1 MTSETVE
8 VARIALRLPPFWK
21 SNVRLW
27 IAQCDHAFTFSGISS
42 DDTKYSALVANL
54 DAETLSYVS
63 DIVLSPPNSD
73 KYHTLSQRLITQFS
87 DSETQ
92 KIKKLLTD
100 LQLGDEKPSHLLRKM
115 KELSNGQLQDDFL
128 QSLWLQRMPPH
139 IQTVLSPSS
148 EPLSG
153 RGSRV
158 PLDKLAI
165 IADKVSEVVGA
176 SSTICAATIVPPPS
190 QSSSCSAQPT
200 MDSLARQIQ
209 ELSLQV
215 AELTRE
221 RNSSRHQ
228 RYSSDRR
235 RSHSRSRSVNRGSG
249 ICYYHRRYK
258 EQARKCVSPCA
269 FVQKTNSGSEI
280 CVIPPSPT
288 MNKSPQSN
296 FSLFAANNTKIPAY
310 GANISFKNILSEYPD
325 LSNPSLISKSA
336 SHGTVHHIIT
346 TGPPVTTRPRR
357 LHPKLY
363 DAVKVEFEF
372 LLAQG
377 IIRPSKSLWSSPLH
391 VVPKSDSTVRPVG
404 DYRQLNSVTEFDSYP
419 IPYLNDFA
427 HALHGKKIFSKIDI
441 FKAFH
446 QIPIAECDIPKT
458 AVTTPWGLYEY
469 THLCFGLV
477 NAPQTFMRFMHEV
490 LRGLPFCFV
499 YLDDILFYS
508 ENAEEHRSH
517 LRTIFQ
523 RLSSYGLKL
532 NISKCVFGVTEH
544 IFLGHLI
551 TPDGIKPLPDKVQ
564 AVLDY
569 KQPETVGSLR
579 KFLGLLN
586 FYRRFLPKAAEQQY
600 LLSEFLKGSKGKKKP
615 LNWSSEAITAFQR
628 CKQAL
633 ADAALLAHPSP
644 SAPLALHVD
653 ASDYAIGGALHQ
665 VVDSE
670 LQPLAFFSRKL
681 TSSEKSYSAY
691 DRELLAIYSAIR
703 HFRYMLEARDFTVLT
718 DHKPLTYAFRQ
729 KSDKCSP
736 RQIRQ
741 LDFISQFTTN
751 IVHIPGSDNIAADV
765 LSRVSAI
772 TFPSQIDYDCIAET
786 QQTDQELHTLIAS
799 GTSLE
804 LKKVTFPNSST
815 EIMCDLS
822 TGTARPYIPKQHRQ
836 DVFSAM
842 HNLSHPGIRRSVHLM
857 KQRFVWP
864 SISSD
869 VAKWAR
875 HCLACQK
882 SKIHQAQPL
891 KDITAETVAEAFFS
905 SWVSRFGTPAI
916 LTTDRGR
923 QFESS
928 LFKALSKLLGVQKCR
943 TTGYHPQANGM
954 IEELHRP
961 LKSAIKC
968 HATERWTEVLPIILL
983 GLRASLKED
992 ILCTPAELVFGTTIR
1007 LPGEMFDSSKPDDDD
1022 VNFVSKLKSHMQSLH
1037 PKPPK
1042 HHGKHPVFIHPGLL
1056 ESTHVFLRRDM
1067 LRRPLQQPYDG
1078 PFKVLQR
1085 KDKVFFLDINGKRVS
1100 VSIDRCKPAFFF
1112 NTEDFQL
1119 PQTKN
1124 ETPATVEP
1132 NATASTPATVES
1144 DPTASTPTQPST
1156 RSGRKVNLPT
1166 RYR

>member
-1 MTSETVE
+1 
-8 VARIALRLPPFWK
+8 
-21 SNVRLW
+21 
-27 IAQCDHAFTFSGISS
+27 
-42 DDTKYSALVANL
+42 
-54 DAETLSYVS
+54 
-63 DIVLSPPNSD
+63 
-73 KYHTLSQRLITQFS
+73 
-87 DSETQ
+87 
-92 KIKKLLTD
+92 
-100 LQLGDEKPSHLLRKM
+100 M

-139 IQTVLSPSS
+139 IQTVLSASS
-148 EPLSG
+148 E
-153 RGSRV
+153 

-165 IADKVSEVVGA
+165 IADKVSDVVGA
-176 SSTICAATIVPPPS
+176 SSTICAATTVPPPS

-269 FVQKTNSGSEI
+269 FVQKNDLT
-280 CVIPPSPT
+280 SPY
-288 MNKSPQSN
+288 
-296 FSLFAANNTKIPAY
+296 FCANNTKIPAY
-310 GANISFKNILSEYPD
+310 GMVRKELNLGLRRPFIWTFIIADVSSPIIGADFLKHFNLLID
-325 LSNPSLISKSA
+325 LKKKSNPSLISKSA

-346 TGPPVTTRPRR
+346 TGPPVTARPRR

-377 IIRPSKSLWSSPLH
+377 IIRPSKSPWSSPLH

-419 IPYLNDFA
+419 MPYLNDFA
-427 HALHGKKIFSKIDI
+427 HALHGKK
-441 FKAFH
+441 
-446 QIPIAECDIPKT
+446 T
-458 AVTTPWGLYEY
+458 AVTTPCGLYEY

-499 YLDDILFYS
+499 YVDDILCYS

-532 NISKCVFGVTEH
+532 NISKCVFGVTEL
-544 IFLGHLI
+544 IFLSHLI

-586 FYRRFLPKAAEQQY
+586 FYRRFLPRAAEQQY
-600 LLSEFLKGSKGKKKP
+600 LLSEFLKGSKGKKDSKP

-691 DRELLAIYSAIR
+691 DRELLAMYSAIQ
-703 HFRYMLEARDFTVLT
+703 HFRYMLEARDFTVFT

-804 LKKVTFPNSST
+804 LK
-815 EIMCDLS
+815 
-822 TGTARPYIPKQHRQ
+822 R
-836 DVFSAM
+836 
-842 HNLSHPGIRRSVHLM
+842 
-857 KQRFVWP
+857 
-864 SISSD
+864 
-869 VAKWAR
+869 
-875 HCLACQK
+875 
-882 SKIHQAQPL
+882 
-891 KDITAETVAEAFFS
+891 
-905 SWVSRFGTPAI
+905 
-916 LTTDRGR
+916 
-923 QFESS
+923 
-928 LFKALSKLLGVQKCR
+928 
-943 TTGYHPQANGM
+943 
-954 IEELHRP
+954 
-961 LKSAIKC
+961 
-968 HATERWTEVLPIILL
+968 
-983 GLRASLKED
+983 
-992 ILCTPAELVFGTTIR
+992 
-1007 LPGEMFDSSKPDDDD
+1007 
-1022 VNFVSKLKSHMQSLH
+1022 
-1037 PKPPK
+1037 
-1042 HHGKHPVFIHPGLL
+1042 
-1056 ESTHVFLRRDM
+1056 
-1067 LRRPLQQPYDG
+1067 
-1078 PFKVLQR
+1078 
-1085 KDKVFFLDINGKRVS
+1085 
-1100 VSIDRCKPAFFF
+1100 
-1112 NTEDFQL
+1112 
-1119 PQTKN
+1119 
-1124 ETPATVEP
+1124 
-1132 NATASTPATVES
+1132 
-1144 DPTASTPTQPST
+1144 
-1156 RSGRKVNLPT
+1156 
-1166 RYR
+1166 

>member
-1 MTSETVE
+1 
-8 VARIALRLPPFWK
+8 
-21 SNVRLW
+21 
-27 IAQCDHAFTFSGISS
+27 
-42 DDTKYSALVANL
+42 
-54 DAETLSYVS
+54 
-63 DIVLSPPNSD
+63 
-73 KYHTLSQRLITQFS
+73 
-87 DSETQ
+87 
-92 KIKKLLTD
+92 
-100 LQLGDEKPSHLLRKM
+100 M

-139 IQTVLSPSS
+139 IQTVLSASS
-148 EPLSG
+148 E
-153 RGSRV
+153 

-165 IADKVSEVVGA
+165 IADKVSEVVGS
-176 SSTICAATIVPPPS
+176 SSTICAATTVPPPS
-190 QSSSCSAQPT
+190 QSSSCNAQPT

-269 FVQKTNSGSEI
+269 FVQKRVSSVIAGMAEPSKHTSRLFLLDRKSDQKFLIDSGSEI

-310 GANISFKNILSEYPD
+310 GMVRKELNLGLRRPFIWTFIIADVSSPIIGADFLKHFNLLIDLKKKKPSILTVDANISFKNILSEYPD

-346 TGPPVTTRPRR
+346 TGPPVTARPRR

-377 IIRPSKSLWSSPLH
+377 IIRPSKSPWSSPLH

-419 IPYLNDFA
+419 MPYLNDFA

-499 YLDDILFYS
+499 YLDDILCYS

-532 NISKCVFGVTEH
+532 NISKCVFGVTEL

-579 KFLGLLN
+579 KLLGLLN

-600 LLSEFLKGSKGKKKP
+600 LLSEFLKGSKGKKDSKP

-703 HFRYMLEARDFTVLT
+703 HFRYMLEARDFTVFT

-804 LKKVTFPNSST
+804 LK
-815 EIMCDLS
+815 
-822 TGTARPYIPKQHRQ
+822 R
-836 DVFSAM
+836 
-842 HNLSHPGIRRSVHLM
+842 
-857 KQRFVWP
+857 
-864 SISSD
+864 
-869 VAKWAR
+869 
-875 HCLACQK
+875 
-882 SKIHQAQPL
+882 
-891 KDITAETVAEAFFS
+891 
-905 SWVSRFGTPAI
+905 
-916 LTTDRGR
+916 
-923 QFESS
+923 
-928 LFKALSKLLGVQKCR
+928 
-943 TTGYHPQANGM
+943 
-954 IEELHRP
+954 
-961 LKSAIKC
+961 
-968 HATERWTEVLPIILL
+968 
-983 GLRASLKED
+983 
-992 ILCTPAELVFGTTIR
+992 
-1007 LPGEMFDSSKPDDDD
+1007 
-1022 VNFVSKLKSHMQSLH
+1022 
-1037 PKPPK
+1037 
-1042 HHGKHPVFIHPGLL
+1042 
-1056 ESTHVFLRRDM
+1056 
-1067 LRRPLQQPYDG
+1067 
-1078 PFKVLQR
+1078 
-1085 KDKVFFLDINGKRVS
+1085 
-1100 VSIDRCKPAFFF
+1100 
-1112 NTEDFQL
+1112 
-1119 PQTKN
+1119 
-1124 ETPATVEP
+1124 
-1132 NATASTPATVES
+1132 
-1144 DPTASTPTQPST
+1144 
-1156 RSGRKVNLPT
+1156 
-1166 RYR
+1166 

>member
-1 MTSETVE
+1 M
-8 VARIALRLPPFWK
+8 
-21 SNVRLW
+21 
-27 IAQCDHAFTFSGISS
+27 
-42 DDTKYSALVANL
+42 
-54 DAETLSYVS
+54 AE
-63 DIVLSPPNSD
+63 
-73 KYHTLSQRLITQFS
+73 
-87 DSETQ
+87 
-92 KIKKLLTD
+92 
-100 LQLGDEKPSHLLRKM
+100 
-115 KELSNGQLQDDFL
+115 
-128 QSLWLQRMPPH
+128 
-139 IQTVLSPSS
+139 
-148 EPLSG
+148 
-153 RGSRV
+153 
-158 PLDKLAI
+158 
-165 IADKVSEVVGA
+165 
-176 SSTICAATIVPPPS
+176 PS
-190 QSSSCSAQPT
+190 QHTSRLFLLDRKSGQKFLI
-200 MDSLARQIQ
+200 DS
-209 ELSLQV
+209 
-215 AELTRE
+215 
-221 RNSSRHQ
+221 
-228 RYSSDRR
+228 
-235 RSHSRSRSVNRGSG
+235 G
-249 ICYYHRRYK
+249 C
-258 EQARKCVSPCA
+258 
-269 FVQKTNSGSEI
+269 EI

-296 FSLFAANNTKIPAY
+296 FSLFAANNTEIPAY
-310 GANISFKNILSEYPD
+310 GMVRKELNLGLRRPFIWTFIIADVSSPIIGADFLKHFNLLID
-325 LSNPSLISKSA
+325 LNK
-336 SHGTVHHIIT
+336 
-346 TGPPVTTRPRR
+346 
-357 LHPKLY
+357 K
-363 DAVKVEFEF
+363 KVEFEF

-377 IIRPSKSLWSSPLH
+377 IIRPSKSPWSSPLH
-391 VVPKSDSTVRPVG
+391 VVPKSDSTIRPVE

-419 IPYLNDFA
+419 MPYLNDFA
-427 HALHGKKIFSKIDI
+427 HALHGKRIFSKIDI

-458 AVTTPWGLYEY
+458 AVTTPW
-469 THLCFGLV
+469 
-477 NAPQTFMRFMHEV
+477 
-490 LRGLPFCFV
+490 
-499 YLDDILFYS
+499 

-532 NISKCVFGVTEH
+532 NISKCVFGVTELV
-544 IFLGHLI
+544 FLGHLI

-600 LLSEFLKGSKGKKKP
+600 ILSEFLKGSKGKKDSKP

-670 LQPLAFFSRKL
+670 LQPFWLSFPENLLHLKSL
-681 TSSEKSYSAY
+681 TVPTTVNS
-691 DRELLAIYSAIR
+691 LLSTR
-703 HFRYMLEARDFTVLT
+703 LPDTF
-718 DHKPLTYAFRQ
+718 
-729 KSDKCSP
+729 
-736 RQIRQ
+736 
-741 LDFISQFTTN
+741 
-751 IVHIPGSDNIAADV
+751 GSDNIAADV

-786 QQTDQELHTLIAS
+786 QQNDQELHTLIAS

-822 TGTARPYIPKQHRQ
+822 MGTARPYIPKQHRQ

-882 SKIHQAQPL
+882 SKIHRHTRSPLSSFQEHSQRFDHVHLDLIGPLPPSNGYIYCLTMIDHFSKWPKAQPL
-891 KDITAETVAEAFFS
+891 KDITAEAVAGAFFS

-916 LTTDRGR
+916 LTTDRDR

-1007 LPGEMFDSSKPDDDD
+1007 LPGEMFDSSKPDDDV

-1042 HHGKHPVFIHPGLL
+1042 HHSKRPVFIHPGLL
-1056 ESTHVFLRRDM
+1056 EATHVFLRRDM

-1100 VSIDRCKPAFFF
+1100 VSIDRCKSAFFL
-1112 NTEDFQL
+1112 NTEDLQL

-1124 ETPATVEP
+1124 EIPATVEP

-1144 DPTASTPTQPST
+1144 DPTASTTTQPST
-1156 RSGRKVNLPT
+1156 RSGRKVHLPT

>member
-1 MTSETVE
+1 
-8 VARIALRLPPFWK
+8 
-21 SNVRLW
+21 
-27 IAQCDHAFTFSGISS
+27 
-42 DDTKYSALVANL
+42 
-54 DAETLSYVS
+54 
-63 DIVLSPPNSD
+63 
-73 KYHTLSQRLITQFS
+73 
-87 DSETQ
+87 
-92 KIKKLLTD
+92 
-100 LQLGDEKPSHLLRKM
+100 
-115 KELSNGQLQDDFL
+115 
-128 QSLWLQRMPPH
+128 
-139 IQTVLSPSS
+139 
-148 EPLSG
+148 
-153 RGSRV
+153 
-158 PLDKLAI
+158 
-165 IADKVSEVVGA
+165 
-176 SSTICAATIVPPPS
+176 
-190 QSSSCSAQPT
+190 

-209 ELSLQV
+209 ELSLRV

-269 FVQKTNSGSEI
+269 FVQKKKRVSSVIAGKAEPSKHTSRLFLLDRKSGQKFLIDSGSEI

-310 GANISFKNILSEYPD
+310 GMVRKELNLGLRRPFIWTFIIADVSSPIIGADFLKHFNLLIDLKKKKKPSILTVDANISFKNILSEYPD

-346 TGPPVTTRPRR
+346 TGPPVTAKPRR

-377 IIRPSKSLWSSPLH
+377 IIRPSKSPWSSPLH

-419 IPYLNDFA
+419 MPYLNDFA

-499 YLDDILFYS
+499 YLDDILCYS

-532 NISKCVFGVTEH
+532 NISKCVFGVTEL

-551 TPDGIKPLPDKVQ
+551 TPDGIKPLPEKVQ

-586 FYRRFLPKAAEQQY
+586 FYRRFLPKAAEEQY
-600 LLSEFLKGSKGKKKP
+600 LLSEFLKGYKGKKDSKP

-703 HFRYMLEARDFTVLT
+703 H
-718 DHKPLTYAFRQ
+718 FRQ

-882 SKIHQAQPL
+882 SKIHRHTRSPLSSFQEPSQRFDHVHLDLIGPLPPSNGYTYCLTMIDRFSKWPEAQPL

-905 SWVSRFGTPAI
+905 SWVSRFGPPEI

-992 ILCTPAELVFGTTIR
+992 ILCTPAELVFRTTIR
-1007 LPGEMFDSSKPDDDD
+1007 LPGEMFDSSKPDDDV

-1042 HHGKHPVFIHPGLL
+1042 HHGKRPIFIHPGLL
-1056 ESTHVFLRRDM
+1056 EATHVFLRRDM
-1067 LRRPLQQPYDG
+1067 LCRPLQQPYDG

-1085 KDKVFFLDINGKRVS
+1085 KDKVFFLHINGKRVS

-1112 NTEDFQL
+1112 NTQDLQL

-1156 RSGRKVNLPT
+1156 RSGRKVHFPS

>member
-1 MTSETVE
+1 
-8 VARIALRLPPFWK
+8 
-21 SNVRLW
+21 
-27 IAQCDHAFTFSGISS
+27 
-42 DDTKYSALVANL
+42 
-54 DAETLSYVS
+54 
-63 DIVLSPPNSD
+63 
-73 KYHTLSQRLITQFS
+73 
-87 DSETQ
+87 
-92 KIKKLLTD
+92 
-100 LQLGDEKPSHLLRKM
+100 M

-139 IQTVLSPSS
+139 IQTVLSASS
-148 EPLSG
+148 E
-153 RGSRV
+153 

-176 SSTICAATIVPPPS
+176 SSTICAATTVPPPS

-269 FVQKTNSGSEI
+269 FVQKTSKLCHSWNGRALATYQPVIFLLDRKSSQKFLIDSGSEI

-296 FSLFAANNTKIPAY
+296 LSLFAANNTKIPAY
-310 GANISFKNILSEYPD
+310 GMVRKELNLGLRRPFIWTF
-325 LSNPSLISKSA
+325 
-336 SHGTVHHIIT
+336 IIAD
-346 TGPPVTTRPRR
+346 V
-357 LHPKLY
+357 
-363 DAVKVEFEF
+363 
-372 LLAQG
+372 
-377 IIRPSKSLWSSPLH
+377 SSPII
-391 VVPKSDSTVRPVG
+391 G
-404 DYRQLNSVTEFDSYP
+404 A
-419 IPYLNDFA
+419 DFLK
-427 HALHGKKIFSKIDI
+427 HFNLLIDLKKK
-441 FKAFH
+441 
-446 QIPIAECDIPKT
+446 
-458 AVTTPWGLYEY
+458 
-469 THLCFGLV
+469 
-477 NAPQTFMRFMHEV
+477 
-490 LRGLPFCFV
+490 
-499 YLDDILFYS
+499 
-508 ENAEEHRSH
+508 
-517 LRTIFQ
+517 RTIFQ
-523 RLSSYGLKL
+523 RLRSYGLKL
-532 NISKCVFGVTEH
+532 NISKCVFGVTEL

-569 KQPETVGSLR
+569 KQPETVDSLR

-586 FYRRFLPKAAEQQY
+586 FFIDVFLPKAAEQQY
-600 LLSEFLKGSKGKKKP
+600 LLSKFLKGFKGKKDSKP
-615 LNWSSEAITAFQR
+615 LNWSSEAITALQR

-633 ADAALLAHPSP
+633 ADAELLAHPSP

-670 LQPLAFFSRKL
+670 LQPLTFFSRKL
-681 TSSEKSYSAY
+681 ISSEKSYSAY
-691 DRELLAIYSAIR
+691 DRELLAINSAIR
-703 HFRYMLEARDFTVLT
+703 HFRYMLEARDFTVFT

-799 GTSLE
+799 E
-804 LKKVTFPNSST
+804 LPWNSKKVTFPNSST

-822 TGTARPYIPKQHRQ
+822 TGTARHYIPKQHRQ

-875 HCLACQK
+875 HCLACRK
-882 SKIHQAQPL
+882 SKIHRHTRSPL
-891 KDITAETVAEAFFS
+891 S
-905 SWVSRFGTPAI
+905 SFQEPSQRFDHVHLDLIGPLPPSNGYTYC
-916 LTTDRGR
+916 LTMIDRFRNGQR
-923 QFESS
+923 PN
-928 LFKALSKLLGVQKCR
+928 LSK
-943 TTGYHPQANGM
+943 T
-954 IEELHRP
+954 
-961 LKSAIKC
+961 
-968 HATERWTEVLPIILL
+968 
-983 GLRASLKED
+983 
-992 ILCTPAELVFGTTIR
+992 
-1007 LPGEMFDSSKPDDDD
+1007 
-1022 VNFVSKLKSHMQSLH
+1022 
-1037 PKPPK
+1037 
-1042 HHGKHPVFIHPGLL
+1042 
-1056 ESTHVFLRRDM
+1056 
-1067 LRRPLQQPYDG
+1067 
-1078 PFKVLQR
+1078 
-1085 KDKVFFLDINGKRVS
+1085 
-1100 VSIDRCKPAFFF
+1100 
-1112 NTEDFQL
+1112 
-1119 PQTKN
+1119 
-1124 ETPATVEP
+1124 
-1132 NATASTPATVES
+1132 
-1144 DPTASTPTQPST
+1144 
-1156 RSGRKVNLPT
+1156 
-1166 RYR
+1166 

>member
-1 MTSETVE
+1 M
-8 VARIALRLPPFWK
+8 
-21 SNVRLW
+21 VR
-27 IAQCDHAFTFSGISS
+27 
-42 DDTKYSALVANL
+42 
-54 DAETLSYVS
+54 
-63 DIVLSPPNSD
+63 
-73 KYHTLSQRLITQFS
+73 
-87 DSETQ
+87 
-92 KIKKLLTD
+92 
-100 LQLGDEKPSHLLRKM
+100 
-115 KELSNGQLQDDFL
+115 KELNLGLRRPFI
-128 QSLWLQRMPPH
+128 W
-139 IQTVLSPSS
+139 TF
-148 EPLSG
+148 
-153 RGSRV
+153 
-158 PLDKLAI
+158 I
-165 IADKVSEVVGA
+165 IADVSSPIIGA
-176 SSTICAATIVPPPS
+176 DFLKHFNLLIDLKKKKPS
-190 QSSSCSAQPT
+190 
-200 MDSLARQIQ
+200 I
-209 ELSLQV
+209 
-215 AELTRE
+215 LTV
-221 RNSSRHQ
+221 
-228 RYSSDRR
+228 D
-235 RSHSRSRSVNRGSG
+235 
-249 ICYYHRRYK
+249 
-258 EQARKCVSPCA
+258 
-269 FVQKTNSGSEI
+269 
-280 CVIPPSPT
+280 
-288 MNKSPQSN
+288 
-296 FSLFAANNTKIPAY
+296 
-310 GANISFKNILSEYPD
+310 ANISFKNILSEYPD

-346 TGPPVTTRPRR
+346 TGPLVTARPRR

-377 IIRPSKSLWSSPLH
+377 IIRPSKSPWSSPLH

-404 DYRQLNSVTEFDSYP
+404 DYRQLNSVTE
-419 IPYLNDFA
+419 
-427 HALHGKKIFSKIDI
+427 
-441 FKAFH
+441 
-446 QIPIAECDIPKT
+446 
-458 AVTTPWGLYEY
+458 
-469 THLCFGLV
+469 
-477 NAPQTFMRFMHEV
+477 
-490 LRGLPFCFV
+490 
-499 YLDDILFYS
+499 
-508 ENAEEHRSH
+508 
-517 LRTIFQ
+517 TIFQ

-532 NISKCVFGVTEH
+532 NISKCVFGVTEL

-600 LLSEFLKGSKGKKKP
+600 LLSEFLKGSKGKKDSKP

-703 HFRYMLEARDFTVLT
+703 HFRYMLEARDFTVFT

-772 TFPSQIDYDCIAET
+772 TFPSQIDYDCIAQT

-836 DVFSAM
+836 DVFSAI

-857 KQRFVWP
+857 KQHFVWP

-882 SKIHQAQPL
+882 SKIHRHTRSPL
-891 KDITAETVAEAFFS
+891 SSFQEPSQRFDHVHLDLIGPLPPSNGYTYCLTMIDRFS
-905 SWVSRFGTPAI
+905 RNGQRPY
-916 LTTDRGR
+916 
-923 QFESS
+923 
-928 LFKALSKLLGVQKCR
+928 LSK
-943 TTGYHPQANGM
+943 T
-954 IEELHRP
+954 
-961 LKSAIKC
+961 
-968 HATERWTEVLPIILL
+968 
-983 GLRASLKED
+983 
-992 ILCTPAELVFGTTIR
+992 
-1007 LPGEMFDSSKPDDDD
+1007 
-1022 VNFVSKLKSHMQSLH
+1022 
-1037 PKPPK
+1037 
-1042 HHGKHPVFIHPGLL
+1042 
-1056 ESTHVFLRRDM
+1056 
-1067 LRRPLQQPYDG
+1067 
-1078 PFKVLQR
+1078 
-1085 KDKVFFLDINGKRVS
+1085 
-1100 VSIDRCKPAFFF
+1100 
-1112 NTEDFQL
+1112 
-1119 PQTKN
+1119 
-1124 ETPATVEP
+1124 
-1132 NATASTPATVES
+1132 
-1144 DPTASTPTQPST
+1144 
-1156 RSGRKVNLPT
+1156 
-1166 RYR
+1166 